1 MWQIALS
8 MQRVFAST
16 HAVLVLRML
25 APARVTVHNVLV
37 TSVHA
42 MLVPHDNPSNM
53 HAVHGWHGERP
64 ASCVIAAL
72 RVHIIAL
79 LAVLLALGLSF
90 VLAALL
96 AKPRPEETST
106 RDVSSSWRHSL
117 FLQLGNADVK
127 LSPLRPQLSQLNLH
141 RNTEAP
147 RVFVLGQADG
157 LCVPVKPETP
167 MEHPALATGNRFFGR
182 CADSSDSRF
191 SDWYRTLCVV
201 PIKNCLSRG
210 LMLKL
215 RA

>member
-1 MWQIALS
+1 M
-8 MQRVFAST
+8 
-16 HAVLVLRML
+16 LV
-25 APARVTVHNVLV
+25 AARVTVHQVLV

-42 MLVPHDNPSNM
+42 VLVLHDDPSNV

-64 ASCVIAAL
+64 ALCVIAAL
-72 RVHIIAL
+72 RVHVIAL

-106 RDVSSSWRHSL
+106 RDISSSWRHSL
-117 FLQLGNADVK
+117 FLQFCNADVK
-127 LSPLRPQLSQLNLH
+127 LGPLRSQLYQRSLH
-141 RNTEAP
+141 HNTEAP

-182 CADSSDSRF
+182 CADSSNSRF
-191 SDWYRTLCVV
+191 SDWHRILCVV
-201 PIKNCLSRG
+201 PIQNCLSRG

>member
-25 APARVTVHNVLV
+25 VPARVT
-37 TSVHA
+37 
-42 MLVPHDNPSNM
+42 
-53 HAVHGWHGERP
+53 VHGWHGERP

-72 RVHIIAL
+72 RALALLALRVHVIAL

-117 FLQLGNADVK
+117 FLQFGNADVK
-127 LSPLRPQLSQLNLH
+127 LGPLRSQLSQLNLH

-147 RVFVLGQADG
+147 RKFVLGQADG
-157 LCVPVKPETP
+157 MCVPVKPETP
-167 MEHPALATGNRFFGR
+167 MEHPALATGNGFFGR

-191 SDWYRTLCVV
+191 SDWYRTL
-201 PIKNCLSRG
+201 
-210 LMLKL
+210 
-215 RA
+215 